1 MKYRKKRKTMNMK
14 QFLEKMAMALGIAG
28 IVGCNTPAD
37 ARKSALV
44 LEPTEYIKALQ
55 ADNAAFLLDVRRAD
69 EYAEGHLPG
78 AALLDVT
85 DSIGFAEGMKS
96 LDKEKTIYIYC
107 RSGRRSQT
115 AAKRLI
121 DNGFRVI
128 DMQGGYNAWKKL
140 EK

>member
-1 MKYRKKRKTMNMK
+1 MNMK
-14 QFLEKMAMALGIAG
+14 QFLGKMWVALGIAG
-28 IVGCNTPAD
+28 IVGCNAPAD
-37 ARKSALV
+37 AEKSALV
-44 LEPTEYIKALQ
+44 LEPAEYIKALQ
-55 ADNAAFLLDVRRAD
+55 ADNTAFLLDVRRAD